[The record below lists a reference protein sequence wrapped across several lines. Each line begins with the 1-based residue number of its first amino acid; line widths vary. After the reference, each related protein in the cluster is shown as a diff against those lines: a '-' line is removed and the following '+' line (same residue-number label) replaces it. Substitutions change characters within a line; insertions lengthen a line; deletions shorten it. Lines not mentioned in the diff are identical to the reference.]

1 MRSRKESKE
10 SRENLVKQI
19 NESRYAI
26 CFGKIDEKISELRK
40 VFEEEYNELKE
51 EYEKDVETYE
61 VMLNAQ
67 QTLIKYYERATE
79 FFIKNNKIYKD
90 AIDYCEKVAKDNG
103 IIIDCRKEIES
114 KQDELIAQYGELNI
128 QKLVKRDVK
137 KDVKKDVKRD
147 VKKDV
152 KKNVKKTDKKPIYAL
167 EHIHELEFEED

>member
-1 MRSRKESKE
+1 MRKCKKTNE

-26 CFGKIDEKISELRK
+26 CFSKIDEKISELRK
-40 VFEEEYNELKE
+40 LFEEEYNELKE

-61 VMLNAQ
+61 VMLNVQ
-67 QTLIKYYERATE
+67 QISIKYYERATE

-114 KQDELIAQYGELNI
+114 KQDKLIAQYGELNI
-128 QKLVKRDVK
+128 QRPVK
-137 KDVKKDVKRD
+137 KDVKKAEDKP
-147 VKKDV
+147 V
-152 KKNVKKTDKKPIYAL
+152 KKNVKKNVKKQSNKPIYAL
-167 EHIHELEFEED
+167 EHIHDLEFEED